1 MTGNHSDQP
10 EPMLRPN
17 AMLEL
22 RGLKKSYRGKA
33 ALRGLDLTVR
43 DNEIFALLGPTGA
56 GKTSTLLASAGLI
69 GLDAGAVGLAGR
81 DVTDADPGSRDIAI
95 VFEGFNLLPVLDV
108 KDNIAFALRSPAFRE
123 SEAEIGLRVGRTA
136 ELLRISHLLDR
147 DVDTL
152 SGGER
157 QRVAIA
163 RALVRRP
170 VMFLLDEPLSALD
183 LKLREG
189 LRAELRQIHRQH
201 RSTMLYATHD
211 YHGAIAIADRIGI
224 IDRGVIQ
231 QAGTIDEIYRLPA
244 NVVVGRLVGSP
255 SMAFFEAGIEDGHVV
270 VKGAS
275 QRLPIEEFGEVTT
288 AAGKLLLGVWPEDL
302 EVGPVDATG
311 ASLGTVYAVDNRGF
325 ERAIQVETS
334 GGTFRK
340 IVPLSMPFTQ
350 GDRCSFRIPQGG
362 GFLFD
367 AANGRRISQVEGSRR

>member
-1 MTGNHSDQP
+1 MSVT
-10 EPMLRPN
+10 PMLQ
-17 AMLEL
+17 LQ
-22 RGLKKSYRGKA
+22 GLKKAYRGKA
-33 ALRGLDLTVR
+33 ALRGLDLTVN

-56 GKTSTLLASAGLI
+56 GKSSTLLASAGLI
-69 GLDAGAVGLAGR
+69 DLGAGRVSLAGR
-81 DVTDADPGSRDIAI
+81 DVTDADPGSRDVAI

-123 SEAEIGLRVGRTA
+123 AEDEIARRVGRTA

-189 LRAELRQIHRQH
+189 LRAELRQIHRQY

-224 IDRGVIQ
+224 IDGGVIQ
-231 QAGTIDEIYRLPA
+231 QAGTIEEIYRLPA

-255 SMAFFEAGIEDGHVV
+255 SMAFFDASVDDGHVV
-270 VKGAS
+270 VKGAE
-275 QRLPIEEFGEVTT
+275 QRLPIAEFGPV
-288 AAGKLLLGVWPEDL
+288 AGGSSKVLLGVWPEDI
-302 EVGPVDATG
+302 EVGAQDAPG
-311 ASLGTVYAVDNRGF
+311 ASRGTVYAVDNRGF
-325 ERAIQVETS
+325 ERAIQVDTPAGS
-334 GGTFRK
+334 FRK
-340 IVPLSMPFTQ
+340 VVPLSMPFTQ
-350 GDRCSFRIPQGG
+350 GDACSFRIPQGG

-367 AANGRRISQVEGSRR
+367 AATGKRISQAEVTH

>member
-1 MTGNHSDQP
+1 MTS
-10 EPMLRPN
+10 EPMLQ
-17 AMLEL
+17 L

-33 ALRGLDLTVR
+33 ALRNLDLTVN

-56 GKTSTLLASAGLI
+56 GKSSTLLASAGLI
-69 GLDAGAVGLAGR
+69 ELDAGRVGLAGR
-81 DVTDADPGSRDIAI
+81 DVTDADPGSRDVAI

-123 SEAEIGLRVGRTA
+123 SEAEISLRVGRTA

-224 IDRGVIQ
+224 IDGGVIQ
-231 QAGTIDEIYRLPA
+231 QAGTIEEIYRLPA
-244 NVVVGRLVGSP
+244 NMVVGRLVGSP

-270 VKGAS
+270 VKGAR
-275 QRLPIEEFGEVTT
+275 QRIPVGEFGTV
-288 AAGKLLLGVWPEDL
+288 ASARGKIVLGVWPEDI
-302 EVGPVDATG
+302 EVGGSDLAD
-311 ASLGTVYAVDNRGF
+311 ASLGTIYAVDNRGY

-334 GGTFRK
+334 AGSFRK
-340 IVPLSMPFTQ
+340 VVPLSVPFTQ
-350 GDRCSFRIPQGG
+350 GDACAFRVPKGG

-367 AANGRRISQVEGSRR
+367 AASGRRISQVEGNG

>member
-1 MTGNHSDQP
+1 MNAA
-10 EPMLRPN
+10 PMLQ
-17 AMLEL
+17 LS
-22 RGLKKSYRGKA
+22 GLKKTYPGKA
-33 ALRGLDLTVR
+33 ALRGLDLTVN

-56 GKTSTLLASAGLI
+56 GKSSTLLASAGLI
-69 GLDAGAVGLAGR
+69 NLDAGRVTLAGR
-81 DVTDADPGSRDIAI
+81 DVTDADPGSRDVAI

-123 SEAEIGLRVGRTA
+123 AEDEIARRVGRTA

-211 YHGAIAIADRIGI
+211 YHGAIAIADRVGI
-224 IDRGVIQ
+224 IDGGVIQ
-231 QAGTIDEIYRLPA
+231 QAGTIDEIYRRPA
-244 NVVVGRLVGSP
+244 NMVVGRLVGSP
-255 SMAFFEAGIEDGHVV
+255 SMAFFEAVIQDGHVV
-270 VKGAS
+270 VKGAE
-275 QRLPIEEFGEVTT
+275 QRLPIGEFGTV
-288 AAGKLLLGVWPEDL
+288 AARGGKIVLGVWPEDI
-302 EVGPVDATG
+302 EVGDADAGG
-311 ASLGTVYAVDNRGF
+311 ASTGTVYAVDNRGF
-325 ERAIQVETS
+325 ERAIQVDAP

-340 IVPLSMPFTQ
+340 VVPLSMPFTQ
-350 GDRCSFRIPQGG
+350 GDACSFRIPQGA

-367 AANGRRISQVEGSRR
+367 AASGKRVSQVEEAG

>member
-1 MTGNHSDQP
+1 MNA
-10 EPMLRPN
+10 RP
-17 AMLEL
+17 MLEL
-22 RGLKKSYRGKA
+22 RGLKKSYRGKQ
-33 ALRGLDLTVR
+33 ALRGLDLTVN

-56 GKTSTLLASAGLI
+56 GKSSTLLASAGLI
-69 GLDAGAVGLAGR
+69 DLDAGRVALAGR
-81 DVTDADPGSRDIAI
+81 DVTEADPGSRDVAI

-108 KDNIAFALRSPAFRE
+108 KGNIAFALRSPTFRE
-123 SEAEIGLRVGRTA
+123 AEDEIGRRVGRTA

-152 SGGER
+152 SGGEK

-189 LRAELRQIHRQH
+189 LRAELRQIHRQY

-224 IDRGVIQ
+224 IDGGVIQ

-244 NVVVGRLVGSP
+244 STVVGKLIGSP
-255 SMAFFEAGIEDGHVV
+255 SMAFFNAGIEGDHVIV
-270 VKGAS
+270 QGA
-275 QRLPIEEFGEVTT
+275 QQKLPLHEFGTVTGRTGEVV
-288 AAGKLLLGVWPEDL
+288 LGVWPDDI
-302 EVGPVDATG
+302 EVGAADAAG
-311 ASLGTVYAVDNRGF
+311 ASTGTVYAVDNRGF
-325 ERAIQVETS
+325 ERAIQVETPS
-334 GGTFRK
+334 GTFRK
-340 IVPLSMPFTQ
+340 VVPLSMPFAQ
-350 GDRCSFRIPQGG
+350 GDPCSFRIPAGA

-367 AANGRRISQVEGSRR
+367 AASGRRISQAGESMRP